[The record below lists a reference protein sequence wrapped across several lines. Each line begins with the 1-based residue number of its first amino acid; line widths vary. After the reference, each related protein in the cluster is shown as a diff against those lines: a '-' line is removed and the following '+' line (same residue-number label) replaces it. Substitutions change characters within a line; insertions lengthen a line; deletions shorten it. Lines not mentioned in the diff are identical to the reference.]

1 MDVIIGREN
10 ISATVFVPYDCE
22 NRCNFCTT
30 KHFYADLQPYE
41 VTMENIAK
49 NVRVLSRMGVTTF
62 TLTGGEPLA
71 DLDRCKQIIEC
82 IKSATPFPE
91 SLIIYLNT
99 SLPKVS
105 GADNVVAFLNDPE
118 NHINGISVSRHRNTH
133 ELDLK
138 LLRNVFTDDEIAQIK
153 VPVRINC
160 LVTRAIDPETFI
172 KRWEPYP
179 HIVINFRANYMKIN
193 SDNLH
198 DQDAFFHK
206 LNDTLTFD
214 YHTQCNVCNTDVFHS
229 ESGQQIN
236 YHKGIFTTSILD
248 EEENTLEIND
258 FVINMFGDVYI
269 DWIFEE
275 QYALTGGIIR
285 SIFERY

>member
-30 KHFYADLQPYE
+30 KHFYADLQSYE

-71 DLDRCKQIIEC
+71 DLTRCKQIIEC
-82 IKSATPFPE
+82 
-91 SLIIYLNT
+91 
-99 SLPKVS
+99 
-105 GADNVVAFLNDPE
+105 E
-118 NHINGISVSRHRNTH
+118 NHINGISVSRHRNAH

-138 LLRNVFTDDEIAQIK
+138 LLRNVFADEEIAQIK

-160 LVTRAIDPETFI
+160 LVTRAIDPATFI

-179 HIVINFRANYMKIN
+179 HIVINFRANYMKVN
-193 SDNLH
+193 ADNLH

-206 LNDTLTFD
+206 LNEALTFG
-214 YHTQCNVCNTDVFHS
+214 YHTQCNVCNTDVFYS
-229 ESGQQIN
+229 EIGQQIN

-248 EEENTLEIND
+248 EENNTLEIND
-258 FVINMFGDVYI
+258 FVINMFGELYI

-275 QYALTGGIIR
+275 QYALTKDIIC
-285 SIFERY
+285 SIAERY

>member
-1 MDVIIGREN
+1 
-10 ISATVFVPYDCE
+10 
-22 NRCNFCTT
+22 
-30 KHFYADLQPYE
+30 
-41 VTMENIAK
+41 MENIAK

-82 IKSATPFPE
+82 IKSATLFPE
-91 SLIIYLNT
+91 HLIIYLNT
-99 SLPKVS
+99 SLPKVA
-105 GADNVVAFLNDPE
+105 GAENVVAFLNDPE

-153 VPVRINC
+153 IPVRINC

-236 YHKGIFTTSILD
+236 YHKGIFTTSIVD

-258 FVINMFGDVYI
+258 FVINMFGDLYI

-275 QYALTGGIIR
+275 QYKLTGDIIR
-285 SIFERY
+285 SIFEKY